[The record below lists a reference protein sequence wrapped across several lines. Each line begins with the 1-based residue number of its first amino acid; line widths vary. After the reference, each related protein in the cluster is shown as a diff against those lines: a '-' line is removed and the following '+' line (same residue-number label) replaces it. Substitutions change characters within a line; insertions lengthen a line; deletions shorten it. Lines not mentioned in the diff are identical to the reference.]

1 MSTLVHPWWEISD
14 NRCNRCF
21 RSLVGTSDAG
31 TYLEENVNCNV
42 KIELCKM
49 WHPLYGACELPYR
62 HLGTHSRVPGGS
74 HQANLWSDEDAR
86 LAAGLE
92 EKKYLTRSADPSS
105 VDVDEKHKSILE
117 EAGEIVSGPRRKAYG
132 HPKPN
137 HDRIA
142 LLWSAYLKAK
152 YENEFDLDAIDV
164 VLMMDAVKTAR
175 LIESPD
181 HRDSWVDKVGYS
193 ACGAIIEGVDPA

>member
-1 MSTLVHPWWEISD
+1 MSPMTETGESVNKFDQDSEELAEWIVKA
-14 NRCNRCF
+14 
-21 RSLVGTSDAG
+21 LGL
-31 TYLEENVNCNV
+31 LESRRYENQ
-42 KIELCKM
+42 IF
-49 WHPLYGACELPYR
+49 
-62 HLGTHSRVPGGS
+62 
-74 HQANLWSDEDAR
+74 AND
-86 LAAGLE
+86 LASYDFAPPRDP
-92 EKKYLTRSADPSS
+92 EKQKT
-105 VDVDEKHKSILE
+105 ILE

-142 LLWSAYLKAK
+142 LFWSAYLKAK
-152 YENEFDLDAIDV
+152 YENDFDLDAIDV

-193 ACGAIIEGVDPA
+193 ACGAIIEGIDPS